1 MTEVNP
7 TMIDEGVEQADVA
20 IVGAGVTGL
29 TAAYRL
35 AQAGR
40 RVVVLEARDRVGGRL
55 WTDIRDG
62 VLLELGGQ
70 WVSPDQTALLGLVDE
85 LGLKLFS
92 RYRDGAMVY
101 VDAAGQCRRFV
112 GEDFPVSAS
121 TSAEI
126 TRLTALLDE
135 MSLAMDPDAPWALA
149 DAEALDT
156 QPLASW
162 LAEQSEDSEAREIV
176 GMFVGAAMLGK
187 PIETFSVLQAL
198 YMASSAGGF
207 AHLADADFIL
217 DRRVVGGLQSV
228 PLRLADRAREA
239 GAEIRLA
246 TPVSGSS
253 GATPPWCTRAARRY
267 RRNGC

>member
-1 MTEVNP
+1 
-7 TMIDEGVEQADVA
+7 MIDEGVEQADVA

-101 VDAAGQCRRFV
+101 VDAAGRVPSIRRRGLPGQCVDVGGDHPADRVAGRDVARHGPRCALGIGRRRGARHPTARLLAGRAERGFRGPRDRRHVRRSGDARQADRDLLGAAGAVHGLQCRRLRPPRRRRFHSR
-112 GEDFPVSAS
+112 P
-121 TSAEI
+121 
-126 TRLTALLDE
+126 
-135 MSLAMDPDAPWALA
+135 
-149 DAEALDT
+149 
-156 QPLASW
+156 
-162 LAEQSEDSEAREIV
+162 
-176 GMFVGAAMLGK
+176 
-187 PIETFSVLQAL
+187 
-198 YMASSAGGF
+198 AGGGRV
-207 AHLADADFIL
+207 AERPAAAGGTGTGSGRRDA
-217 DRRVVGGLQSV
+217 
-228 PLRLADRAREA
+228 ARTA
-239 GAEIRLA
+239 RW
-246 TPVSGSS
+246 SGSS
-253 GATPPWCTRAARRY
+253 GATPPWCTRAARRC